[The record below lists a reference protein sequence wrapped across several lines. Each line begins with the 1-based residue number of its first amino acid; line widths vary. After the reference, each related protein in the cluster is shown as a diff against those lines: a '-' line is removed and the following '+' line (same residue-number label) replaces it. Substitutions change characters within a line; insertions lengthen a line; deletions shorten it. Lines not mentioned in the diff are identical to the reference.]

1 MRAMRLALDGSQRL
15 HYKEL
20 MLLNLSAPTP
30 LEYFS
35 SLAQSDDQFPL
46 LEAAAS
52 IGQDEYADL
61 DVQQVLGDVD
71 QLLARLKRRLPADAA
86 PLQRLRALNQFFCRD
101 LTFGGNV
108 NGYCDPDNSYLNVVL
123 RTRRGNQ
130 ISLAVLW
137 IELAQGLGL
146 HARGVCF
153 PGHFM
158 VKVNLPKG
166 QVVIDPFTG
175 QSLSREE
182 LAERLEPYKRRSGLV
197 DEFEVPLGLYLQ
209 AAPARDIIAR
219 MLRNLK
225 EIHNAQEDWQRLIAV
240 QDRLVILLPEAWAEY
255 RDRGVAHAEQG
266 HTALAVID
274 LETYLVHAQDALD
287 IDIIADRVANLRRAK
302 S

>member
-1 MRAMRLALDGSQRL
+1 
-15 HYKEL
+15 

-35 SLAQSDDQFPL
+35 ALVQTDEEFPL

-52 IGQDEYADL
+52 LAQDEYPEL
-61 DVQQVLGDVD
+61 DIQQVLGDVD
-71 QLLARLKRRLPADAA
+71 QLLARLKRRIPADAA
-86 PLQRLRALNQFFCRD
+86 ALQRLRALNQFFFRD
-101 LTFGGNV
+101 LSFGGNV
-108 NGYCDPDNSYLNVVL
+108 NDYCDPDNSYLNVVL

-146 HARGVCF
+146 HARGICF

-182 LAERLEPYKRRSGLV
+182 LTERLEPYKRRSGLV
-197 DEFEVPLGLYLQ
+197 GEFEVPLGLYLQ
-209 AAPARDIIAR
+209 AASPREIIAR

-225 EIHNAQEDWQRLIAV
+225 EIHQAQEDWQRLIAV
-240 QDRLVILLPEAWAEY
+240 EDRLLTLLPDAWPEY
-255 RDRGVAHAEQG
+255 RDRGLAHAEQG
-266 HTALAVID
+266 HSALAVVD

-287 IDIIADRVANLRRAK
+287 TEVIADRVADLRREK

>member
-1 MRAMRLALDGSQRL
+1 MNFSL
-15 HYKEL
+15 E
-20 MLLNLSAPTP
+20 APTP
-30 LEYFS
+30 LAYFAT
-35 SLAQSDDQFPL
+35 LVQSDDHFPL
-46 LEAAAS
+46 LEAATSLA
-52 IGQDEYADL
+52 QDEYPDL

-86 PLQRLRALNQFFCRD
+86 PLQRLRMLNQFFFRD
-101 LTFGGNV
+101 LSFGGNV
-108 NGYCDPDNSYLNVVL
+108 NDYYDPDNSYLNAVL
-123 RTRRGNQ
+123 RTRRGIP

-137 IELAQGLGL
+137 MELAQGLGL
-146 HARGVCF
+146 HARGVAF

-182 LAERLEPYKRRSGLV
+182 LAERLEPYRRRSGLV

-209 AAPARDIIAR
+209 AAPSRDIIAR

-225 EIHNAQEDWQRLIAV
+225 EIHRTQQDWPRVVAV
-240 QDRLVILLPEAWAEY
+240 QDRLIVLLPDAWSEY
-255 RDRGVAHAEQG
+255 RDRGLAHAEQG
-266 HTALAVID
+266 HTAQAVDD
-274 LETYLVHAQDALD
+274 LETYLSHAQDALD
-287 IDIIADRVANLRRAK
+287 IDAMADRVAQLRREK